1 MPKNLYNGYNLIY
14 EQMQDNQKPTTD
26 TNTIDPI
33 STITQLF
40 AYLNSLIVIYN
51 LDNDSSEGFDSI
63 TKELQGCSSLDDIR
77 KDIAN
82 IIAKIT
88 FPDDNSKKAVNDYFA
103 GVFDIL
109 MKIPD
114 INNKFG
120 DIKKKL
126 DELVSSCKNRY
137 SQVEQVKAVAEA
149 LLREDHGF
157 LEDSK
162 GSSQSDDDDDD
173 DDDDDSGDDTPSN
186 KWYIA
191 LANHVMDM
199 ATTFSSETTPP
210 LLDPKVGADQ
220 QVQAILPKAKEF
232 LASAQQLQVDKKRK
246 GFIINGKIN
255 TIGGAMKGRDFR
267 IACENLIDEIKRQ
280 RDILNKIKQT
290 ITKVP
295 VPPPIPA
302 PKSSAGPI
310 SNTGVN
316 TSGKDQN
323 NINPGNCKFP
333 IAISLHVC
341 DIVKKLQTHLMGI
354 PCINDQLTK
363 HGGVDGKYG
372 KFTSMV
378 VNCAYSVISKNDKF
392 SSSVLTQEMYDG
404 IMKLDTGAKVSENVK
419 SILSTKIFEVEAAKK
434 EETLKFEDFGKI
446 FDKSKKI
453 LEQEQKNISDV
464 DLICKKVSDRI
475 KLISGSGNKVAGGTG
490 TGTGSVPPTGSNGPS
505 SPVKSTGADDSIKR
519 FKPMPDGTYGIA
531 YDESVGHFLEKSA
544 IVAGSA
550 AIIAA
555 SAGAGTVLVVGA
567 GAAGLGAHELWGGRK
582 LTNISIKSG
591 FLDKRFCDVMAL
603 GLVHTLDGFVSRE
616 DIQAIMQ
623 SLCYIKGAYTVDNGK
638 AISAWSYIKNKYHS
652 QEKDEDLSTEVF
664 NWGTSMVRDIKAFPN
679 FKQRKEPATE
689 TSPEDAKNLIQDATK
704 ALDGNES
711 NFSKYL
717 ATMDPKKIQE
727 IENPSDEM
735 EGGDTKS
742 TVQASKT
749 NTDEEK

>member
-1 MPKNLYNGYNLIY
+1 MSKNLYKGYNIIY
-14 EQMQDNQKPTTD
+14 EQMQDNQKSADD
-26 TNTIDPI
+26 TNTVDPI
-33 STITQLF
+33 SAITQLF
-40 AYLNSLIVIYN
+40 TYLNSLIVIYN
-51 LDNDSSEGFDSI
+51 LDNDSSDGFDTI
-63 TKELQGCSSLDDIR
+63 TKELQGSSSLDDIR
-77 KDIAN
+77 KGIGN
-82 IIAKIT
+82 IVAKIT
-88 FPDDNSKKAVNDYFA
+88 FPDDNSKKSVNDYFS

-126 DELVSSCKNRY
+126 DGLISSCKNKY
-137 SQVEQVKAVAEA
+137 SHAEQVKTVTEA

-162 GSSQSDDDDDD
+162 GPSQSDDDDDD
-173 DDDDDSGDDTPSN
+173 DDDTGDDSGDDTPSN

-210 LLDPKVGADQ
+210 LLDPKVAADQ
-220 QVQAILPKAKEF
+220 QAQAILPRAKEF

-246 GFIINGKIN
+246 GFIIKGKIN

-267 IACENLIDEIKRQ
+267 IACENLLDEIKRQ

-302 PKSSAGPI
+302 PKGSAGPI
-310 SNTGVN
+310 STTGAN
-316 TSGKDQN
+316 NPTKNQN
-323 NINPGNCKFP
+323 NINPGDCKFP

-341 DIVKKLQTHLMGI
+341 DVVKKLQTHLMGI

-363 HGGVDGKYG
+363 HGGADGKYG

-378 VNCAYSVISKNDKF
+378 ANCAYSVISKNDKF

-453 LEQEQKNISDV
+453 LEQEQKTISDV

-475 KLISGSGNKVAGGTG
+475 KLISGNGNKVAGG
-490 TGTGSVPPTGSNGPS
+490 TGTGSVPPTGSNGPGS
-505 SPVKSTGADDSIKR
+505 SVKSTGADDSIKK
-519 FKPMPDGTYGIA
+519 FKPMPNGTYGIA
-531 YDESVGHFLEKSA
+531 YDESVGEFLAKSA
-544 IVAGSA
+544 IVAGA
-550 AIIAA
+550 MALTATTFG
-555 SAGAGTVLVVGA
+555 AGAVIVVGA
-567 GAAGLGAHELWGGRK
+567 GAVGVNSLWGGRK
-582 LTNISIKSG
+582 LTSISIKDG
-591 FLDKRFCDVMAL
+591 FLDKRFCDLIVL
-603 GLVHTLDGFVSRE
+603 GLIHTLDGFVSKE
-616 DIQAIMQ
+616 DILAIMQ
-623 SLCYIKGAYTVDNGK
+623 SLCYIKGAWTINDGK
-638 AISAWSYIKNKYHS
+638 AVSAWAYIKNKYNAD
-652 QEKDEDLSTEVF
+652 EKEDLGSSASD
-664 NWGTSMVRDIKAFPN
+664 WGTHMVNDIKGFPN
-679 FKQRKEPATE
+679 FKQRKEAVITI
-689 TSPEDAKNLIQDATK
+689 SPEEAKPMIADAVRL
-704 ALDGNES
+704 LDGNES
-711 NFSKYL
+711 NFTKYL
-717 ATMDPKKIQE
+717 AKIDPKKIQE